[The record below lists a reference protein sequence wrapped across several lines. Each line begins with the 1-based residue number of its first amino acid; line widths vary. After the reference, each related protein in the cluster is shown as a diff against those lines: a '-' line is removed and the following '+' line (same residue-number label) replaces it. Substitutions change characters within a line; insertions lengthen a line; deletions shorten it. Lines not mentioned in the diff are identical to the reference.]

1 MSGLYHFNLFFV
13 AEQTAG
19 LEIRVNDVVLC
30 RGYGDQDSINDT
42 YTDYFTGTCAV
53 EVELLVGD
61 LVNVKLWEENFVS
74 GALIGEMYTGFSGAL
89 QSVTA

>member
-1 MSGLYHFNLFFV
+1 M

-30 RGYGDQDSINDT
+30 RGYGDEDSINDP
-42 YTDYFTGTCAV
+42 YTEYFTGTCAV

-89 QSVTA
+89 QSVTV